1 MSVISI
7 DSVLSN
13 VVCGVDGSPEGMV
26 AVAQMARLAP
36 ATSRMA
42 VCGVWTSGA
51 ALALGAS
58 AAFARPPF
66 SDHEHMKNAVHTA
79 RDSFPRDRVEEVV
92 IEGPAGPMLLDEV
105 TQRRATLVAVGSHG
119 SRRITGILLG
129 GVATLMLH
137 KAPCSVLI
145 SRHRQA
151 WDGVFRS
158 IAVGTDGSAESCAAV
173 RVASQLGDDLA
184 VEVTAVMAG
193 KNAINDALAS
203 SLARADGGQITLR
216 RQPGSA
222 VSVLAESNADLLIV
236 GSRGLSGVRAL
247 GSVSERVAHQA
258 RCSVLVVRDPD
269 SS

>member
-1 MSVISI
+1 MTVISI

-26 AVAQMARLAP
+26 AVAQLARLTP
-36 ATSRMA
+36 ATSRVA

-66 SDHEHMKNAVHTA
+66 SDREQMKHAVHTA
-79 RDSFPRDRVEEVV
+79 RDSLPGDRVEEVV

-105 TQRRATLVAVGSHG
+105 RQRRATLVAVGSHG

-145 SRHRQA
+145 SRHPQA
-151 WDGVFRS
+151 WDGEFRS
-158 IAVGTDGSAESCAAV
+158 IVVGADGSAQSCQAV

-184 VEVTAVMAG
+184 VEVTAVNAG
-193 KNAINDALAS
+193 TDTISEALAS
-203 SLARADGGQITLR
+203 SLARSDGGQVPLR
-216 RQPGSA
+216 RQPTSA
-222 VSVLAESNADLLIV
+222 VSALVESNADLLIV

-258 RCSVLVVRDPD
+258 RCSVLVVR
-269 SS
+269 